1 MARTGTFAGL
11 RAYQQLDVREIFLMR
26 RNRVRSSLA
35 LIFGVLLLAMAPLK
49 AHADGD
55 RVSFLHDITIASD
68 EEAQSTVCFLC
79 SIRIEGPVHK
89 DAVAF
94 LGSIH
99 ADAPIEGDA
108 VAFLGNIS
116 LGSEGRVGRD
126 CVVFLGSVTHHGRDQ
141 VGRDMVQF
149 PLALIIVPILLLMV
163 LVYVIRSLVRRSYVP
178 YPMPPPPPPGI
189 R

>member
-1 MARTGTFAGL
+1 
-11 RAYQQLDVREIFLMR
+11 MR
-26 RNRVRSSLA
+26 RLLLPLFA
-35 LIFGVLLLAMAPLK
+35 VLLLSLSASK

-55 RVSFLHDITIASD
+55 RVSFMRDITVASD
-68 EEAQSTVCFLC
+68 EDAQDTVCFLC

-108 VAFLGNIS
+108 VVFLGNIT
-116 LGSEGRVGRD
+116 LGPDARVGKD
-126 CVVFLGSVTHHGRDQ
+126 CVVFLGSVRQHGTGQ
-141 VGRDMVQF
+141 VGKDLVQF
-149 PLALIIVPILLLMV
+149 PLVLLALPVLLLFGLVFLIRALIRRP
-163 LVYVIRSLVRRSYVP
+163 YVS
-178 YPMPPPPPPGI
+178 YPMPPPPPM